1 MAHLIPKSA
10 EQHAK
15 TTAYLLSTLPGDI
28 INKNQDDMM
37 KDLVQNCVITT
48 IDNNIKIYL
57 KEGNAD
63 ITFYN
68 TLGVAV
74 KQSALNEGENI
85 INAEDLKAGVYIWKT
100 SSNKIVNSGKFIKK

>member
-1 MAHLIPKSA
+1 MCCIF
-10 EQHAK
+10 
-15 TTAYLLSTLPGDI
+15 
-28 INKNQDDMM
+28 
-37 KDLVQNCVITT
+37 
-48 IDNNIKIYL
+48 IKIYL

-85 INAEDLKAGVYIWKT
+85 INADDLKAGIYIWKT
-100 SSNKIVNSGKFIKK
+100 PTSLTALITATSMSLRKTAYILLSEASEV